1 MKQRGFR
8 LIPLVIGA
16 LVIGHS
22 TRPLPLSGPG
32 GRLDGFAPLCHR
44 QQGPAPMT
52 RSTVSP
58 PAPPSASPEATGG
71 VIQVRG
77 ARTHNLQNIDLDIPR
92 EQLVV
97 ITGLSGSGKSSL
109 AFDTLLAE
117 GQRQYI
123 ESLSVYVRQF
133 FNQMQR
139 PDVDVIEGLQPTI
152 AIDQNTSSNNPRSTI
167 ATVTEVYDY
176 LRVLMARAGEIACPD
191 CDTPIA
197 QQTPTEI
204 QDLIRNL
211 PLGSKVVI
219 LAPMVRGRK
228 GKHQDVMQRIRA
240 EGFVR
245 VRIDGETY
253 EVEHVPEF
261 NASARHDIEAV
272 IDRVVIRED
281 LENRLAESVRLALK
295 HGDGSLRISFL
306 SPDAKA
312 KIDGK
317 NGAAHADWQE
327 RVFSTSYACPDCKR
341 NLEEVEPRTFSFNS
355 PYGAC
360 RSCDGLAAREGF
372 DPELVL
378 PDPSL
383 SLADGALAPWRGASS
398 AGRTQERKL
407 LEDFLERAQ
416 ADWETPVEGWP
427 ENAAQ
432 QLLFGDGKFLGVLVH
447 LEMDY
452 AKAKRDVVRQRL
464 EEFRSL
470 VLCADCRG
478 SRLQPQARACRL
490 GGLAIH
496 EITALAIDKALEFFG
511 SIQFCKSK
519 QPIGEPLVA
528 EIVKRLGFLCQVGVD
543 YLSLD
548 RGADTLSG
556 GEMQRV
562 RLATG
567 IGSGLVGV
575 LYILDEPS
583 IGLHP
588 RDNARLIA
596 SLRDLQQQGNTVLVV
611 EHDEALM
618 RAADWLIDMG
628 PGAGDRGGQ
637 IVSQGTPSQVAEDA
651 SSITGSYLSG
661 RQRIELP
668 AKRRRIAKTRVL
680 QLEGARVNNLQDVDV
695 ELPLG
700 TLTCVTGVSGSG
712 KSSLVI
718 DTLARVLA
726 RKLNGAVARPGPHR
740 ALRGASKLDR
750 LIHVDQSPIG
760 RTPRSNPAT
769 YTGIFDEV
777 RRVFASTKH
786 AKQLGYKLGRFS
798 FNTKGGRCEECQGQ
812 GVQRIEMR
820 FLPDLFISCPLCHGK
835 QFNRQTLAVRYREK
849 SIADVLAMSIDEATV
864 FFENHQTIYR
874 MLSSLVEV
882 GLGYLSVGQR
892 STTLSGGEAQRIK
905 LAAELGRPAPG
916 KTLYILDEPTTG
928 LHTDDI
934 GRLLG
939 VLQKLVELGHTVV
952 VIEHNLDVIKTADWV
967 IDLGPEGGTGGGQV
981 VAVGTPEDIAQC
993 DASHTGRWLQKV
1005 LSKAN

>member
-1 MKQRGFR
+1 MSRN
-8 LIPLVIGA
+8 
-16 LVIGHS
+16 
-22 TRPLPLSGPG
+22 SGS
-32 GRLDGFAPLCHR
+32 A
-44 QQGPAPMT
+44 
-52 RSTVSP
+52 SS
-58 PAPPSASPEATGG
+58 APPEPNGVAYAPAEG

-77 ARTHNLQNIDLDIPR
+77 ARTHNLKNVDLDIPR

-133 FNQMQR
+133 FNSLQR
-139 PDVDVIEGLQPTI
+139 PDVDLIEGLQPTI
-152 AIDQNTSSNNPRSTI
+152 AIDQNPGSNNPRSTV
-167 ATVTEVYDY
+167 ATVTEIYDF
-176 LRVLMARAGEIACPD
+176 LRVLMARVGDISCPD
-191 CDTPIA
+191 CGTPIV
-197 QQTPTEI
+197 QQTPAEI
-204 QDLIRNL
+204 QESIGVL
-211 PLGSKVVI
+211 PMGTKVVI
-219 LAPMVRGRK
+219 LAPLVRGRK
-228 GKHQDVMQRIRA
+228 GKHQEVMQRIRS

-253 EVEHVPEF
+253 EVEHAPEIK
-261 NASARHDIEAV
+261 ASARHDIEAV
-272 IDRVVIRED
+272 IDRVVIREA

-295 HGDGSLRISFL
+295 HGQGAIRISYL
-306 SPDAKA
+306 TPADKLN
-312 KIDGK
+312 GK
-317 NGAAHADWQE
+317 GQNGAVHAEWRE
-327 RVFSTSYACPDCKR
+327 RVYSTLYACPDCKR
-341 NLEEVEPRTFSFNS
+341 NLAELEPRTFSFNS

-360 RSCDGLAAREGF
+360 RTCDGLAAREGF

-378 PDPSL
+378 PDTSL
-383 SLADGALAPWRGASS
+383 SLSEGAIAPWRSASNAARS
-398 AGRTQERKL
+398 KHVKR
-407 LEDFLERAQ
+407 LEGFLTHAKVDQ
-416 ADWETPVEGWP
+416 ETPVSKWP
-427 ENAAQ
+427 HDIRQ
-432 QLLFGDGKFLGVLVH
+432 QLLEGDGKYLGVITH

-452 AKAKRDVVRQRL
+452 AKAKRDTLRERL
-464 EEFRSL
+464 DEFRSL
-470 VLCADCRG
+470 VPCVDCGG
-478 SRLQPQARACRL
+478 SRLQPEARACRL

-496 EITALAIDKALEFFG
+496 QITALPIDKSLEFFN
-511 SIQFCKSK
+511 SLELDPSLQAV
-519 QPIGEPLVA
+519 GEPLVA
-528 EIVKRLGFLCQVGVD
+528 EIVKRLRFLCQVGVD

-548 RGADTLSG
+548 RSADTLSG

-588 RDNARLIA
+588 RDNARLIE
-596 SLRDLQQQGNTVLVV
+596 SLRDLQRQGNTVLVV

-618 RAADWLIDMG
+618 HAADWLIDIG

-637 IVSQGTPSQVAEDA
+637 IVSQGSPGQVAKDNN
-651 SSITGSYLSG
+651 SITGSYLSG
-661 RQRIELP
+661 QRQIEIP
-668 AKRRRIAKTRVL
+668 KSRRRVAKTRML
-680 QLEGARVNNLQDVDV
+680 KLEGATVNNLQNV
-695 ELPLG
+695 EAGFPLG
-700 TLTCVTGVSGSG
+700 TFTCVTGVSGSG
-712 KSSLVI
+712 KSSLVV
-718 DTLARVLA
+718 DTLARALA
-726 RKLNGAVARPGPHR
+726 KKLNGATARPGAYR
-740 ALRGASKLDR
+740 TLRGASKLDR
-750 LIHVDQSPIG
+750 LIHVNQSPIG

-769 YTGIFDEV
+769 YTGIFDEI
-777 RRVFASTKH
+777 RRVFAGTKH

-849 SIADVLAMSIDEATV
+849 SIADVLGMSIDEAAD
-864 FFENHQTIYR
+864 FFENHPPICQ
-874 MLSSLVEV
+874 MLNSLVDV

-905 LAAELGRPAPG
+905 LAAELGRPALG

-928 LHTDDI
+928 LHVDDI

-939 VLQKLVELGHTVV
+939 VLQKLVDLGHTVL

-967 IDLGPEGGTGGGQV
+967 IDLGPEGGIGGGKI
-981 VAVGTPEDIAQC
+981 VAAGTPEEIARC
-993 DASHTGRWLQKV
+993 ETSHTGRWLREI
-1005 LSKAN
+1005 LDLAE